1 MKKSEKT
8 MNQLF
13 DESIS
18 KGYDFAEIEFE
29 TEPPS
34 LPQWR
39 RTEVLEQK
47 KQKRFKF
54 GTQMRKEL
62 CGTIAV
68 KPAAKNLE

>member
-1 MKKSEKT
+1 M
-8 MNQLF
+8 F

-29 TEPPS
+29 KDKKETPS

-39 RTEVLEQK
+39 RAEMLEQR

-54 GTQMRKEL
+54 GAQMRKEL
-62 CGTIAV
+62 GVTN
-68 KPAAKNLE
+68 AATKNLE